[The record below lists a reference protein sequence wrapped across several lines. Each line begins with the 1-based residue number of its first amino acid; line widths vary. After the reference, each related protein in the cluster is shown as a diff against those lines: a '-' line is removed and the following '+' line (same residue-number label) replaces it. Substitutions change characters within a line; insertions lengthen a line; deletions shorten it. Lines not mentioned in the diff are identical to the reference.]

1 MRSLLRRT
9 KILATLGPATDKP
22 GVLESILV
30 AGVNVV
36 RINFSHGNEEEHLC
50 RVKSVRNWA
59 HNNNTYIGVLMD
71 LQGPKI
77 RIASFKDGA
86 KIKLN
91 IGDKFALD
99 ADMDEVSGYK
109 NAVGIS
115 YKTLPQEVKV
125 GNILLLDDGKVILE
139 VTDIK
144 GNKINTMVTQGGIL
158 SDKKGIN
165 LRGGGLSAG
174 ALTEKDKKDIITA
187 AKAKADYVALSF
199 PVNGDDVR
207 LTKKL
212 LQAAGSEAGVISKI
226 ERAESLV
233 DVTIKDII
241 KESAGI
247 MVARGDL
254 GVEIGDP
261 QLPAQQKRLIKLAR
275 SNDRIVITATQ
286 MLESMINN
294 PIPTRAEVFDVANA
308 VLDGTDAV
316 MLSAETAAGD
326 YPENAVKT
334 MSDVCIEAEKNP
346 IVKNSQHRLYKD
358 FTHIDETIAM
368 STMYAANHLGVK
380 VIAALTESGKTSL
393 WMSRMSSNI
402 SIYAMSDN
410 IVTLRKTTLYRGVY
424 PCGIK
429 DMSSL
434 DWGKVN
440 ARVIQV
446 LKNKDIVE
454 NGDLV
459 ILTKGMYKGG
469 SGGTNLMKILC
480 VDNDEQY

>member
-1 MRSLLRRT
+1 MPRRT
-9 KILATLGPATDKP
+9 KILATLGPATDKQ
-22 GVLESILV
+22 GVLEGILK

-36 RINFSHGNEEEHLC
+36 RINFSHGSAEEHLA
-50 RVKSVRNWA
+50 RVKAVRNWA
-59 HNNNTYIGVLMD
+59 HDNNTYVGVLMD

-77 RIASFKDGA
+77 RVAGFKDEK
-86 KIKLN
+86 KIELN

-99 ADMDEVSGYK
+99 GDMDETSG
-109 NAVGIS
+109 NQDGVGIA
-115 YKTLPQEVKV
+115 YKTLPQEVKT
-125 GNILLLDDGKVILE
+125 GNVLILDDGKIVLE
-139 VTDIK
+139 VTSIE
-144 GNKINTMVTQGGIL
+144 GNKINTVVTQSGIL

-165 LRGGGLSAG
+165 LRGGGLSAD
-174 ALTEKDKKDIITA
+174 ALTEKDKKDILTA
-187 AKAKADYVALSF
+187 AKANADYVALSF
-199 PVNGDDVR
+199 PVSGDDVR

-212 LQAAGSEAGVISKI
+212 LKEAGSDAGVISKI

-233 DVTIKDII
+233 DDII
-241 KESAGI
+241 ADIIQESAGI

-286 MLESMINN
+286 MLESMISN

-334 MSDVCIEAEKNP
+334 MHDVCIEAEKNP
-346 IVKNSQHRLYKD
+346 IAKTSHHRLYEN

-380 VIAALTESGKTSL
+380 VVAALTESGKTPL
-393 WMSRMSSNI
+393 WMSRMSSDI
-402 SIYAMSDN
+402 SIYAMSDS
-410 IVTLRKTTLYRGVY
+410 IATLRKTTLYRGVY
-424 PCGIK
+424 PCGIE
-429 DMSSL
+429 DMSNL
-434 DWGKVN
+434 DWSKVN
-440 ARVIQV
+440 ARVIKI
-446 LKNKDIVE
+446 LTEKDIVG

-459 ILTKGMYKGG
+459 VLTKGMHKGE

-480 VDNDEQY
+480 VGDTEYE

>member
-1 MRSLLRRT
+1 M
-9 KILATLGPATDKP
+9 
-22 GVLESILV
+22 
-30 AGVNVV
+30 V
-36 RINFSHGNEEEHLC
+36 RINFSHGSEQEHLS
-50 RVKSVRNWA
+50 RVKAVRNWA
-59 HNNNTYIGVLMD
+59 HTNQTYVGILMD

-86 KIKLN
+86 KIVLN
-91 IGDKFALD
+91 IGDTFALD
-99 ADMDEVSGYK
+99 ADMGESSGTQS
-109 NAVGIS
+109 AVGIA
-115 YKTLPQEVKV
+115 YKTLPQEVRKDNV
-125 GNILLLDDGKVILE
+125 LLLDDGKIVLE
-139 VTDIK
+139 VTSVE
-144 GNKINTMVTQGGIL
+144 GNKINTVVTQGGIL
-158 SDKKGIN
+158 SDKKGLN
-165 LRGGGLSAG
+165 LRGGGLSAD
-174 ALTEKDKKDIITA
+174 ALTEKDKRDIITA

-212 LQAAGSEAGVISKI
+212 LKEAGSDAGVISKI

-233 DVTIKDII
+233 DEIINDII
-241 KESAGI
+241 QESAGI

-275 SNDRIVITATQ
+275 SNDRVVITATQ

-326 YPENAVKT
+326 FPENAVKT
-334 MSDVCIEAEKNP
+334 MHEVCVEAEKNP
-346 IVKNSQHRLYKD
+346 IARTSHHRLHED
-358 FTHIDETIAM
+358 FTYIEETIAM
-368 STMYAANHLGVK
+368 SSMYAANHLGVK
-380 VIAALTESGKTSL
+380 VVASLTESGKTAL

-402 SIYAMSDN
+402 SIYAMSDS
-410 IVTLRKTTLYRGVY
+410 VATLRKVTLYRGVY

-429 DMSSL
+429 NMSNA

-440 ARVIQV
+440 AKVIKI
-446 LKNKDIVE
+446 LAEKDIVR

-459 ILTKGMYKGG
+459 ILTKGMHKGKT
-469 SGGTNLMKILC
+469 GGTNLMKILR
-480 VDNDEQY
+480 VGDSEYE